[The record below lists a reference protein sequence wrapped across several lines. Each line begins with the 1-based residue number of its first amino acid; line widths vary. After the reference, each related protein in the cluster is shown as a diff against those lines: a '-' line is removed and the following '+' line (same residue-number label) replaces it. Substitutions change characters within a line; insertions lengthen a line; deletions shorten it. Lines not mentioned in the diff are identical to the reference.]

1 MNVREKVKI
10 FEPDAPTYTRKQLL
24 AMVKKKNA
32 SVIKGY
38 HAMTKAQLAEALKL

>member
-10 FEPDAPTYTRKQLL
+10 FEPEPPQYTRKQLL

-38 HAMTKAQLAEALKL
+38 HAMTKAQMLEALGL